1 MCTKYKILKV
11 KALVNF
17 LGTVGWV
24 SCHLG
29 TDVTRPLKVFYCIS
43 FLNAL
48 YCAIMICHI
57 GYNVEAAG

>member
-1 MCTKYKILKV
+1 MHTEYKILKV
-11 KALVNF
+11 KAPVNF

-24 SCHLG
+24 SRYIG
-29 TDVTRPLKVFYCIS
+29 TDVTRRLKVFYCIP

-48 YCAIMICHI
+48 YCATIICHI